1 MDKFNM
7 YALVMDSLN
16 DGAPICVHAVCED
29 DVINYCFYRDGN
41 GGYRFDCDERF
52 VNNDGIRYLNS
63 EWENVHTSIE
73 EICRL
78 IDEYDEWYEGW
89 CSVDCD
95 I

>member
-41 GGYRFDCDERF
+41 GGFADS
-52 VNNDGIRYLNS
+52 VLTVT
-63 EWENVHTSIE
+63 NV
-73 EICRL
+73 L
-78 IDEYDEWYEGW
+78 
-89 CSVDCD
+89 
-95 I
+95 

>member
-16 DGAPICVHAVCED
+16 DGAPIC
-29 DVINYCFYRDGN
+29 
-41 GGYRFDCDERF
+41 

-73 EICRL
+73 EIRRL